1 MTKGFIRVGAATL
14 LTKVADCEHN
24 TNQIINLTKEAAQQ
38 DVAILVFPELS
49 ITGYTCGDLFLQKH
63 LQDQVVNQL
72 IRLKKESAVF
82 DITLIVGA
90 PLAVGNALFN
100 CAVVINKGTIIG
112 ITVKSHIPNYGE
124 FYEKRWFEQ
133 GKHLV
138 QHNYLIDSVH
148 VPIGFNML
156 YQNNQYPE
164 VTFGIEICEDLWV
177 PNPPS
182 GPMAVAGATLIFNP
196 SASNDLVGKN
206 EYRKSLICSQSAKT
220 ITGYIYASSGYGES
234 TTDLVFGGQCLIYEN
249 GTLLSKNTRFVMEN
263 QLIISDIDIDR
274 LLSDRRKMGI
284 YADGYQQDLSSY
296 TVCSY
301 ANVHKP
307 LIINRYV
314 DHHPFVP
321 TDPKKLHVRCE
332 EIFSIQSIGL
342 AKRLEHIGCQTVI
355 IGVSGGLDSTL
366 ALLVCLHTFNLLNM
380 DPKNIIAITMPGFG
394 TTDRTYKNAC
404 DLIKQLGCT
413 LKEIPIKEA
422 CLRHFHDID
431 HDPNTHDVT
440 YENTQAR
447 ERTQILM
454 DYANKAGGIVVGT
467 GDLSELALGFATYN
481 GDHMSMYAVNASIP
495 KTLVRYLVNWVAHHK
510 TPDSAKT
517 VLLDVLDTPVSPE
530 LLPPDSDG
538 TIAQKTEDLIGPY
551 ELHDFFLY
559 YCVRFGFSPSKIFYL
574 ANLAFQE
581 IYTEAIIK
589 KWLRI
594 FYKRFFSQQFKR
606 SCMPDGP
613 KVGSINLSPRGDWR
627 MPSDGVV
634 RSWLMEIDSL

>member
-14 LTKVADCEHN
+14 ITKVADCEHN
-24 TNQIINLTKEAAQQ
+24 TNQIIELIKIAVNQ
-38 DVAILVFPELS
+38 DVGVLVFPELS

-63 LQDQVVNQL
+63 LQDQVVEQL
-72 IRLKKESAVF
+72 IRLKKETETF
-82 DITLIVGA
+82 DITFIVGA

-100 CAVVINKGTIIG
+100 CAIVICQGAITG
-112 ITVKSHIPNYGE
+112 ITVKSHIPNYSE

-133 GKHLV
+133 G
-138 QHNYLIDSVH
+138 HNLRHNQYLIDSVH
-148 VPIGFNML
+148 VPIGVHML
-156 YQNNQYPE
+156 YQHHQYPE
-164 VTFGIEICEDLWV
+164 ATFGIEICEDLWV

-182 GPMAVAGATLIFNP
+182 GPMAMAGATLIFNP

-206 EYRKSLICSQSAKT
+206 DYRKSLISSQSAKT
-220 ITGYIYASSGYGES
+220 ISGYIYASSGYGES

-249 GTLLSKNTRFVMEN
+249 GTLLSKNKRFVMEN
-263 QLIISDIDIDR
+263 QLITSDIDIER

-284 YADGYQQDLSSY
+284 YADEYQQDPFKYIICPYTNTFMPLKLS
-296 TVCSY
+296 
-301 ANVHKP
+301 
-307 LIINRYV
+307 RYV
-314 DHHPFVP
+314 DPHPFVP
-321 TDPKKLHVRCE
+321 TDPEKLHVRCE
-332 EIFSIQSIGL
+332 EIFNIQSMGL

-366 ALLVCLHTFNLLNM
+366 ALLVSLHTFNLLNM
-380 DPKNIIAITMPGFG
+380 DSKNIIAITMPGFG

-404 DLIKQLGCT
+404 DLIVQLGCT
-413 LKEIPIKEA
+413 LKEISIKEA

-431 HDPNTHDVT
+431 HDPSNHDVT

-454 DYANKAGGIVVGT
+454 DYANKAGGIVIGT

-510 TPDSAKT
+510 APESAKT

-538 TIAQKTEDLIGPY
+538 FILQKTEDLIGPY

-559 YCVRFGFSPSKIFYL
+559 YCVRFGFSPSKIYHL
-574 ANLAFQE
+574 ANLAFHTF
-581 IYTEAIIK
+581 YTEATVK
-589 KWLRI
+589 KWLLI

-634 RSWLMEIDSL
+634 RSWLLEIESL

>member
-1 MTKGFIRVGAATL
+1 
-14 LTKVADCEHN
+14 
-24 TNQIINLTKEAAQQ
+24 
-38 DVAILVFPELS
+38 
-49 ITGYTCGDLFLQKH
+49 
-63 LQDQVVNQL
+63 
-72 IRLKKESAVF
+72 
-82 DITLIVGA
+82 
-90 PLAVGNALFN
+90 
-100 CAVVINKGTIIG
+100 
-112 ITVKSHIPNYGE
+112 
-124 FYEKRWFEQ
+124 
-133 GKHLV
+133 
-138 QHNYLIDSVH
+138 
-148 VPIGFNML
+148 ML
-156 YQNNQYPE
+156 YQHHAYPE
-164 VTFGIEICEDLWV
+164 ATFGIEICEDLWV

-196 SASNDLVGKN
+196 SASNDLVGKS
-206 EYRKSLICSQSAKT
+206 EYRQSLIASQSAKT

-263 QLIISDIDIDR
+263 QLVVGDIDVER

-284 YADGYQQDLSSY
+284 YGDGHLQDPSKY
-296 TVCSY
+296 MICTY
-301 ANVHKP
+301 HNTFKP
-307 LIINRYV
+307 LKLNRYV
-314 DHHPFVP
+314 DPHPFVP
-321 TDPKKLHVRCE
+321 TNPEKLHVRCE
-332 EIFSIQSIGL
+332 EIFNIQSMGL
-342 AKRLEHIGCQTVI
+342 AKRLDHIGCETVI

-366 ALLVCLHTFNLLNM
+366 ALLVCLHTFSLLNK
-380 DPKNIIAITMPGFG
+380 DPQNIIAITMPGFG

-404 DLIKQLGCT
+404 DLIIQLGCT
-413 LKEIPIKEA
+413 LKEISIKEA
-422 CLRHFHDID
+422 CLRHFHDIG
-431 HDPNTHDVT
+431 HDPDLHDVT

-454 DYANKAGGIVVGT
+454 DYANKTNGIVIGT

-510 TPDSAKT
+510 APESAKK

-530 LLPPDSDG
+530 LLPPDADG
-538 TIAQKTEDLIGPY
+538 LILQKTEDLIGPY

-559 YCVRFGFSPSKIFYL
+559 YCVRFGFSPSKIYHL
-574 ANLAFQE
+574 ALMAFHD
-581 IYTEAIIK
+581 IYKEATIR
-589 KWLRI
+589 KWLLI

-634 RSWLMEIDSL
+634 RSWLLEIESL